1 MCQQQ
6 YSLLDVLTI
15 VSFFVGVEN
24 LMENRQQSAQ
34 NDVNIANDRQ
44 AKFLLRALSA
54 KFDEQ
59 NEMLK
64 TIMEAVNEKPN

>member
-1 MCQQQ
+1 
-6 YSLLDVLTI
+6 
-15 VSFFVGVEN
+15 
-24 LMENRQQSAQ
+24 MENRQQSAQ

-64 TIMEAVNEKPN
+64 TIMEAMNEKPN

>member
-1 MCQQQ
+1 MGTEQ

-24 LMENRQQSAQ
+24 LMENRQQTAQ

-44 AKFLLRALSA
+44 AKFLLRALSE

-64 TIMEAVNEKPN
+64 TIMEAVNENPN

>member
-1 MCQQQ
+1 MGQQ
-6 YSLLDVLTI
+6 YTILDVLTI

-24 LMENRQQSAQ
+24 LMENRQQTAQ
-34 NDVNIANDRQ
+34 NDVNLANDRQ
-44 AKFLLRALSA
+44 AKYLLRVLSA

-64 TIMEAVNEKPN
+64 SIMEGLKIEEPA

>member
-1 MCQQQ
+1 MGQQQ

-44 AKFLLRALSA
+44 AKFLLRALSE

>member
-1 MCQQQ
+1 MGTEQ

-44 AKFLLRALSA
+44 AKFLLRALSE

-64 TIMEAVNEKPN
+64 TIMEAVNENPN